1 MARKKS
7 KKAETGV
14 RRLTIRL
21 FGPGMSRMH
30 RAGLGGLASTLK
42 KIERE
47 VKLGQLEEDQIP
59 GWPWEDG
66 KPPWQIGPTE
76 LVLDFGTPERAG
88 PFLKALFQFAF
99 QIRDDL
105 IFLPGQYGDTPPS
118 MEVRAYL
125 QQGMT
130 LTFLQHGQTRKLG
143 KKEVTYSY
151 QPEGDTG
158 PTIQVSYKPCSW
170 YKHQDGW
177 EKLAVKDATDGRL
190 TTKPVEV
197 AGPLNP
203 GAAVRHVKFSNATTI
218 SEGVEHVL
226 SLYFALVG
234 CLALPINRGSGV
246 LIVPDVPD
254 LKSFSTARPW
264 MTPASARDCRVA
276 GASDAALQAQVRLR
290 SKMTARRLELPGCDA
305 ITFQK
310 TDWDKKQKSRVR
322 ALFVPSGS
330 DQVLDV
336 FEKALAELPPRVIS
350 RTVQETLGRGRNRTV
365 VERTEWFWVD
375 SVVRPLVAENLARGD
390 PWYSHFVDLMTKIDP
405 ATKKPIRDR
414 ILFEKRGLHAMIEE
428 PIWKDRGESTVVRAV
443 HEALRRRY
451 GQIADENS
459 GNPAAMKNRM
469 ASEYDRWR
477 LAFAGAKTSD
487 QFRKSLC
494 DLLSRAGVNP
504 VLQAEWERLLPMLDA
519 SRWQQTRDLA
529 LLALASYSR
538 KESEEDVDVLTDK
551 DTSEAVA

>member
-7 KKAETGV
+7 KKDETGV

-66 KPPWQIGPTE
+66 KPPWRIGPTE
-76 LVLDFGTPERAG
+76 LVLDFGTPEGAR

-130 LTFLQHGQTRKLG
+130 LTFLQHGKARKLG

-177 EKLAVKDATDGRL
+177 KELVEADGCL

-197 AGPLNP
+197 AGPVNP
-203 GAAVRHVKFSNATTI
+203 GSVVRHVAYTGQTKI
-218 SEGVEHVL
+218 KEGVEHVL

-246 LIVPDVPD
+246 LIVPDVTD
-254 LKSFSTARPW
+254 LEAFSTARAW
-264 MTPASARDCRVA
+264 MTPPSARDCRIA

-290 SKMTARRLELPGCDA
+290 SKMTARTLELPGCDA

-330 DQVLDV
+330 DRVLDV

-350 RTVQETLGRGRNRTV
+350 RTVQETSGRGRKRTV

-390 PWYSHFVDLMTKIDP
+390 PWYSRFVDLMTKIDP

-428 PIWKDRGESTVVRAV
+428 PVWKDRGESTVVRAV
-443 HEALRRRY
+443 HQALRQRY

-459 GNPAAMKNRM
+459 GNPVAMKNRM
-469 ASEYDRWR
+469 DSEYDRWR
-477 LAFAGAKTSD
+477 LAFAGAKTPD

-504 VLQAEWERLLPMLDA
+504 VLQAEWEQLLPMLDA

-538 KESEEDVDVLTDK
+538 KESDEEEGALNDEDA
-551 DTSEAVA
+551 SEAVA

>member
-1 MARKKS
+1 MARKQN
-7 KKAETGV
+7 KKADAGI

-30 RAGLGGLASTLK
+30 RAGLGGLACTLK

-47 VKLGQLEEDQIP
+47 VALGQLEEDQIP

-66 KPPWQIGPTE
+66 KPPWRIGPTE
-76 LVLDFGTPERAG
+76 VVLDFGTPESAR
-88 PFLKALFQFAF
+88 PFLKTLFQFAF
-99 QIRDDL
+99 QIRDEL

-125 QQGMT
+125 QQGIT
-130 LTFLQHGQTRKLG
+130 LTFLQHGRVRKLA
-143 KKEVTYSY
+143 KKEVAYNY
-151 QPEGDTG
+151 QPEGDAG
-158 PTIQVSYKPCSW
+158 PTIQLAYKPCTW
-170 YKHQDGW
+170 YKHQEGW
-177 EKLAVKDATDGRL
+177 NEIVEAGGRV
-190 TTKPVEV
+190 TTKLVEV

-203 GAAVRHVKFSNATTI
+203 GSVVRHVAYTGQTKI
-218 SEGVEHVL
+218 KEGVEHAL
-226 SLYFALVG
+226 SLYSSLVG

-246 LIVPDVPD
+246 LIVPDVTD
-254 LKSFSTARPW
+254 LEAFSTARAW
-264 MTPASARDCRVA
+264 MTPASARECRIT

-290 SKMTARRLELPGCDA
+290 SKMTARTLELPGCDA
-305 ITFQK
+305 VTFQP
-310 TDWDKKQKSRVR
+310 TPWATQQKSRVR
-322 ALFVPSGS
+322 TLFVPSGS
-330 DQVLDV
+330 DRVLDV

-350 RTVQETLGRGRNRTV
+350 RTVHETSGRGRNRSV

-405 ATKKPIRDR
+405 ATKKPIRER
-414 ILFEKRGLHAMIEE
+414 ILYEKRGLHAMITE
-428 PIWKDRGESTVVRAV
+428 PIWKDRGESTVVRTV

-451 GQIADENS
+451 GQIASENS
-459 GNPAAMKNRM
+459 GNPVAMKNRM

-477 LAFAGAKTSD
+477 LAFAGAKTPD
-487 QFRKSLC
+487 QFRRSLC
-494 DLLSRAGVNP
+494 DLLSRAGVNR
-504 VLQAEWERLLPMLDA
+504 VLQQEWEALLPMLDA

-538 KESEEDVDVLTDK
+538 KETDGGEGVPVEEDA
-551 DTSEAVA
+551 SEPVA